1 VVPDST
7 GIALIGLSGTAVVA
21 GVGFLG
27 TIVVEKRRALSESQ
41 KALARYSEPLIG
53 AAYELQGRLWNILNN
68 TFLERYV
75 TDGDEAQKAYA
86 VDNTLYVFAQYFGWS
101 EILRRDIQFLSFSKT
116 EQTRNVA
123 KTQYEIVQDFQDDRP
138 ELGRPFLLWRGEQ
151 RAIGE
156 LMIEEAPGGPR
167 CIGYAAFVER
177 RRQTPGDASFRT
189 WLGRLEKDIESASS
203 AKSPR
208 LPELQNHLVDLI
220 VLLDPGGLRFDATD
234 PKVLAR
240 SDRGAGAAA

>member
-1 VVPDST
+1 MVPDST

-27 TIVVEKRRALSESQ
+27 TVVVEKRRALSESQ

-156 LMIEEAPGGPR
+156 LMIEE
-167 CIGYAAFVER
+167 
-177 RRQTPGDASFRT
+177 TPGDQSFIT
-189 WLGRLEKDIESASS
+189 WLGRLEKDIESAAN

-220 VLLDPGGLRFDATD
+220 ELLDPDGLRFDATD
-234 PKVLAR
+234 PDVLAR